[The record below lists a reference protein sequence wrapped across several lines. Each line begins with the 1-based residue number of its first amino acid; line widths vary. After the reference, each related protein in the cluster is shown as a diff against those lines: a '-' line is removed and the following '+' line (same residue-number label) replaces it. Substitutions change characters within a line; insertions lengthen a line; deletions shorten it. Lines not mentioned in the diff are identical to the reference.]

1 MSVSTH
7 IFQRTFC
14 LRFNNSFGT
23 CFAYDLEGKRY
34 IITARHL
41 VSKLQGK
48 SEVEILFDGRWIR
61 IGVDIVMHG
70 EGDCDIS
77 VLAPLKFFGFSQ
89 FMGIHPD
96 LNIDSSF
103 NMSERV
109 YFLGFPYG
117 HYTNLGNFPAPLV
130 KTGIISGSSPQQNLI
145 YLDGHNNPGFS
156 GGPVVLER
164 KDSRVIGVISGYQ
177 HEEQFV
183 LDKNGI
189 KGPYTYY
196 QNTGIVNVS
205 MFNNVKESI
214 LSNPIGADVSIAYMK
229 Q

>member
-1 MSVSTH
+1 
-7 IFQRTFC
+7 
-14 LRFNNSFGT
+14 
-23 CFAYDLEGKRY
+23 
-34 IITARHL
+34 
-41 VSKLQGK
+41 
-48 SEVEILFDGRWIR
+48 LFDGRWIR